1 MLTLRTRLVL
11 VNVLV
16 FLLTFV
22 VLAGVLAGQLIFH
35 LYEQFDRELVRVSAP
50 AIEHVRLVNGALTLR
65 DPDGRL
71 VAELG
76 EGGFVRVLDAQGKV
90 VEGLGNDQALPVARQ
105 ALTPARNG
113 VVGNQRTASGEI
125 VRVYTRPIL
134 APFEAKPV
142 AIGYL
147 QVAKVP
153 EEVLEIIAQIQRSL
167 LIAMPLALLVVGAA
181 VLWAARKALQPLTDM
196 TRSAAAISADSLAD
210 RRLPIPRARDEIQEL
225 ALAFNATL
233 DRLAA
238 AFARQRRFT
247 ADASH
252 ELRTPITAILGQAE
266 LALNRPRS
274 PEVYQESLRRI
285 EDEAQRMQRLVSRML
300 TLARAESGRQI
311 LEFVPTDAVALLRTL
326 TETLATRQE
335 GSAVTFALDTP
346 PAAIIITDADCLTQI
361 LLNLLDNAVAYA
373 ERGAIEVALAEAE
386 NGLRIQVSDSGPG
399 IDPAS
404 LPHIFDPFFRADPS
418 RQRQSGGVGLGLAL
432 AHELTVLLGGTL
444 EAANRPA
451 GGAQFTLHL
460 PLQPPQPP
468 QPPTATHQL

>member
-35 LYEQFDRELVRVSAP
+35 LYEQFDRELLRISEP
-50 AIEHVRLVNGALTLR
+50 AVEHVRLVNGSLTLR

-71 VAELG
+71 MAELG
-76 EGGFVRVLDAQGKV
+76 EGGFARVLDAHGTAL
-90 VEGLGNDQALPVARQ
+90 EGVGDYQSLPIAQ
-105 ALTPARNG
+105 QSLISTPKG
-113 VVGNQRTASGEI
+113 VIGNQNADGGHI
-125 VRVYTRPIL
+125 VRVYTRPIV
-134 APFEAKPV
+134 APFDARSTV
-142 AIGYL
+142 LGYV
-147 QVAKVP
+147 QVGKVP

-167 LIAMPLALLVVGAA
+167 LIALPLALLVVGAA
-181 VLWAARKALQPLTDM
+181 ALWAARKALQPLTDM

-210 RRLPIPRARDEIQEL
+210 RRLPIPRARDEIQAL

-266 LALNRPRS
+266 LALSRPRT
-274 PEVYQESLRRI
+274 PDAYQESLHRI
-285 EDEAQRMQRLVSRML
+285 EDEAQRMQRLVGRML
-300 TLARAESGRQI
+300 TLARAEGGQQV
-311 LEFVPTDAVALLRTL
+311 LEFVLTDVAVLLRTL
-326 TETLATRQE
+326 TETL
-335 GSAVTFALDTP
+335 SAQRDEQGTPFALDL
-346 PAAIIITDADCLTQI
+346 PASATVVTDADCLTQI
-361 LLNLLDNAVAYA
+361 MLNLLDNAVAYA
-373 ERGAIEVALAEAE
+373 GSGAVEVTLVEE
-386 NGLRIQVSDSGPG
+386 STGVRIQVSDSGPG

-404 LPHIFDPFFRADPS
+404 ISHIFEPFYRADPS

-432 AHELTVLLGGTL
+432 AHELTHLLGGRL
-444 EAANRPA
+444 EAANRA
-451 GGAQFTLHL
+451 KGGAQFTLYL
-460 PLQPPQPP
+460 PLKTQAGAPPAPGV
-468 QPPTATHQL
+468 

>member
-1 MLTLRTRLVL
+1 MVTLRTRLVL

-50 AIEHVRLVNGALTLR
+50 AVEHVRLVNGALTLR
-65 DPDGRL
+65 DPEGRL
-71 VAELG
+71 VTELG

-142 AIGYL
+142 AIGYV
-147 QVAKVP
+147 QVAKAP

-167 LIAMPLALLVVGAA
+167 LIALPLALLVVGVA
-181 VLWAARKALQPLTDM
+181 VLWAARKALQPLSDM

-210 RRLPIPRARDEIQEL
+210 RRLPIPRARDEIHEL

-238 AFARQRRFT
+238 AFERQRRFT

-266 LALNRPRS
+266 LALSRPRA
-274 PEVYQESLRRI
+274 PELYQDSLERI
-285 EDEAQRMQRLVSRML
+285 QDEAERMQRLVNRML
-300 TLARAESGRQI
+300 TLARAESGQQI
-311 LEFVPTDAVALLRTL
+311 LEFANTDVAALLHSLADTVGTQLDGREVTL
-326 TETLATRQE
+326 
-335 GSAVTFALDTP
+335 SVHTP
-346 PAAIIITDADCLTQI
+346 PVLEIVTDADSLTQI
-361 LLNLLDNAVAYA
+361 LLNLLNNAVAYT
-373 ERGAIEVALAEAE
+373 ERGAIRVEASSH
-386 NGLRIQVSDSGPG
+386 GDGVRIQVVDSGPG
-399 IDPAS
+399 IAPET
-404 LPHIFDPFFRADPS
+404 LVHIFDPFFRGDPS
-418 RQRQSGGVGLGLAL
+418 RQRRSGGVGLGLAL
-432 AHELTVLLGGTL
+432 AHELTGLLGGTL
-444 EAANRPA
+444 EAANLPT
-451 GGAQFTLHL
+451 GGAQFTLYL
-460 PLQPPQPP
+460 PMRSPAPSLQPSAPLPN
-468 QPPTATHQL
+468 